1 MRIYVYLFIVILI
14 FNNIHIRILTL
25 KWQLHGVQRGSSLYK
40 DLPNIRELRIASVDR
55 LYIGFRYINWTCT
68 VPFLKVFKYILSSL
82 ELGMYHCQDFCVFY

>member
-55 LYIGFRYINWTCT
+55 LYRVSVFDISIGLALYH
-68 VPFLKVFKYILSSL
+68 SL
-82 ELGMYHCQDFCVFY
+82 RCSNIFSVR